1 MAGIGFE
8 LRRVLER
15 QSFGAMVRAYGY
27 AGLVSSGPWV
37 LSILTV
43 MAVGILGL
51 GRVSEGAIRAFL
63 VSVTYL
69 MAGSLILSGCLQF
82 MFTRFVADRLFEK
95 QPGQVG
101 GNILGALT
109 LTLLVSGGL
118 ASTLVLAL
126 FEGSPA
132 YKALMIAGFVL
143 LCESWIVVVL
153 LSGLKNYRMVLVAFV
168 LGMGV
173 SAVGARVGF
182 AFGTEGLLAG
192 YLLGQAV
199 LFFSLLALVLRA
211 FPPAPWISFAFLDRR
226 KAFYGLM
233 VTGLLYNLGIWA
245 DKFVFWFNPLTSEP
259 VLFPLRSSLLYDT
272 PIFLAYL
279 SIVPGMAVFFVRAET
294 DFAEAYEA
302 FYDCVR
308 HGGTLARIQ
317 RLKSEM
323 IQAARQGIH
332 EIFDVQGLTILIL
345 ILAGPTL
352 LDALK
357 MPLLYLN
364 LFYVHLVGT
373 GAQVL
378 LLAVLNV
385 LFYLDKRRVVMALTG
400 TFAVLN
406 LGLSLVSQR
415 LGSNYYGFGFA
426 VASLFAAVVG
436 LAIASRKLD
445 DLEYETFMQRR

>member
-1 MAGIGFE
+1 VAGIGFE
-8 LRRVLER
+8 LRDMLER
-15 QSFGAMVRAYGY
+15 QSFGAIVRAYGY

-43 MAVGILGL
+43 MAVGILGF
-51 GRVSEGAIRAFL
+51 GHVGEGAIRAFL

-95 QPGQVG
+95 RRDLIG

-118 ASTLVLAL
+118 ATTLVLSCFA
-126 FEGSPA
+126 GSAA

-153 LSGLKNYRMVLVAFV
+153 LSGLKSYRTVLVAFV
-168 LGMGV
+168 LGLGV
-173 SAVGARVGF
+173 SAVGALWGLSR
-182 AFGTEGLLAG
+182 GTEGLLAG

-199 LFFSLLALVLRA
+199 LFFSLLTLVLRT
-211 FPPAPWISFAFLDRR
+211 FPPSTWIAFDFLDRR
-226 KAFYGLM
+226 KAFYGLF
-233 VTGLLYNLGIWA
+233 VTGLLYNVGIWA
-245 DKFVFWFNPLTSEP
+245 DKFVFWFNPATSEP

-294 DFAEAYEA
+294 DFAEAYES

-308 HGGTLARIQ
+308 VGGTLSRIQ
-317 RLKSEM
+317 RLKGEM

-332 EIFDVQGLTILIL
+332 EIFSVQGLTILIL

-352 LDALK
+352 LNALK

-373 GAQVL
+373 GVQVL

-385 LFYLDKRRVVMALTG
+385 LFYLDKRRVVMFLTG
-400 TFAVLN
+400 IFAALN
-406 LGLSLVSQR
+406 LGLSLLSQR
-415 LGSNYYGFGFA
+415 FGSNYYGFGFA
-426 VASLFAAVVG
+426 VASLLSAVIG
-436 LAIASRKLD
+436 LGIASRKLD

>member
-1 MAGIGFE
+1 VAGIGFE
-8 LRRVLER
+8 LRDMLER
-15 QSFGAMVRAYGY
+15 QSYGAILRAYGY
-27 AGLVSSGPWV
+27 AGLVGSGPWV

-43 MAVGILGL
+43 MFVGVLGL
-51 GRVSEGAIRAFL
+51 GKVSESAIRAFL
-63 VSVTYL
+63 VSITYL

-95 QPGQVG
+95 RKDCIGA
-101 GNILGALT
+101 NILGALT

-118 ASTLVLAL
+118 ATAVVLPL
-126 FEGSPA
+126 FDGSPA

-153 LSGLKNYRMVLVAFV
+153 LSGLKRYKRVLAAFT
-168 LGMGV
+168 LGLGV
-173 SAVGARVGF
+173 SAAGAMVGLRH
-182 AFGTEGLLAG
+182 GTEGLLAG

-199 LFFSLLALVLRA
+199 LFFSLLTLVLRA
-211 FPPAPWISFAFLDRR
+211 FPADPWISFSFLDRR
-226 KAFYGLM
+226 KAFYGLFA
-233 VTGLLYNLGIWA
+233 TGLLYNLGIWV
-245 DKFVFWFNPLTSEP
+245 DKFVFWFNPATSES
-259 VLFPLRSSLLYDT
+259 VLYPLRSSLLYDT

-308 HGGTLARIQ
+308 VGGTLVRIR
-317 RLKSEM
+317 RLKGEM
-323 IQAARQGIH
+323 IQAARQGIY
-332 EIFDVQGLTILIL
+332 EIFSVQGLTILIL

-352 LDALK
+352 LNFLG

-400 TFAVLN
+400 SFAALN
-406 LGLSLVSQR
+406 LGLSLLSQR
-415 LGSNYYGFGFA
+415 FGSDYYGFGFA
-426 VASLFAAVVG
+426 VASLLSAVIG
-436 LAIASRKLD
+436 LGIASRKLD